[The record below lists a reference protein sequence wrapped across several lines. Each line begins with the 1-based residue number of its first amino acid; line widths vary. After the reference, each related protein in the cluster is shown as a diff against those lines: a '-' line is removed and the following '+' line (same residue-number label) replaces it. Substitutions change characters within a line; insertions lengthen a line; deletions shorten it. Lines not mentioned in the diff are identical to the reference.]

1 MEDIYTW
8 LFDHYALPRMKELDS
23 RHREAAGVCAGR
35 LALNQENT
43 LHFTDFTDTMRLHWG
58 IEAFTLGVRFGLG
71 LNGPREQDMDV
82 SWLVHAVPEKK

>member
-8 LFDHYALPRMKELDS
+8 LFDRYALPRMEELDS

-58 IEAFTLGVRFGLG
+58 AEAFALGVRFGLE
-71 LNGPREQDMDV
+71 LNGPREQDMDL
-82 SWLVHAVPEKK
+82 SWLVQTVPEKK